1 MAKTGKMMAGGGPGG
16 PHTLKGR
23 GGHRLRVENRQR
35 RPLDQKGAV
44 IVVAALSLMMVLGIA
59 GLAVDLG
66 YLYVVKCEL
75 QRSADAGAMAGA
87 QSIFPFPLTS
97 ATLPLNP
104 RCDAALGK
112 GREIAQANLVDGAI
126 PTVSDIQTGA
136 WDWNTGRFTP
146 GCAASPFT
154 NALALTTRRD
164 NLSLSLMGLLGF
176 GPFNFRASSVAVMDW
191 VGRLPP
197 GTIPVAINKN
207 SLVFNPN
214 LDFDIRFAS
223 DPVDNGGWF
232 VPSGY
237 SASASNFKKFV
248 NQNPPMPSI
257 KMGDTINLNNGT
269 AASALSALK
278 TQLAAH
284 ANAWEVWLP
293 VVATVKFNHS
303 DNIDGFVGFKITKVE
318 STGSPKYIRGKIMGL
333 STAPGAGPGGVNL
346 NLLTP
351 VKLVN

>member
-1 MAKTGKMMAGGGPGG
+1 MMEQGGPGG
-16 PHTLKGR
+16 LGGGGPHALTGR
-23 GGHRLRVENRQR
+23 GGHPSRVENRQR
-35 RPLDQKGAV
+35 RPRPLDQKGAV

-87 QSIFPFPLTS
+87 QSIFPFPLTG

-112 GREIAQANLVDGAI
+112 GREIAQANLVDGAS

-136 WDWNTGRFTP
+136 WDWDTGHFTP

-154 NALALTTRRD
+154 NAVALTTRRD

-191 VGRLPP
+191 VGRVPP
-197 GTIPVAINKN
+197 GTIPVAINKDTI
-207 SLVFNPN
+207 VFNPN
-214 LDFDIRFAS
+214 LDFDIRFVS

-232 VPSGY
+232 R
-237 SASASNFKKFV
+237 AER
-248 NQNPPMPSI
+248 
-257 KMGDTINLNNGT
+257 L
-269 AASALSALK
+269 
-278 TQLAAH
+278 
-284 ANAWEVWLP
+284 
-293 VVATVKFNHS
+293 
-303 DNIDGFVGFKITKVE
+303 
-318 STGSPKYIRGKIMGL
+318 
-333 STAPGAGPGGVNL
+333 
-346 NLLTP
+346 
-351 VKLVN
+351 